1 MVEMEDAM
9 KRWMKRG
16 ICALT
21 LGAMLSANVLAA
33 ELSLSF
39 DKQGTT
45 AAVEL
50 RDVGTDRYA
59 AEVTMDITNAQ
70 TVQFQGKGNTYAV
83 TVDSAAGTVTLYVA
97 SRTPLTA
104 ADGTLDLGT
113 LTVADGTQVTGVPKA
128 TVLDRFLN
136 GTKYETVELSVTQ
149 TPSGGSSSD
158 GSSSGGSSSIVED
171 RTPTVSVNGSGGK
184 VHAAS
189 DGTVTITPDEGYR
202 IAKILVNGREVTVS
216 TRLTGLKATD
226 TVVVTFEWE
235 EEPEETPEEN
245 PKPVHTFTD
254 VGPDDWYAE
263 AVNYAMSNGLFLGI
277 SETEFGPNVSMSRA
291 MLVTVLHRMAGAPNA
306 GTANFADVP
315 ADAWYTQA
323 VAWAAANSIVQGVSD
338 SRFAPNVPVTREQM
352 ATILYR
358 YANHAGVAGDGG
370 SGSLDGFRDASAVS
384 GYAVQAMGWAVDR
397 GLISGVGDQRL
408 SPGGSATRAQ
418 VAAILQRFAEN
429 IQS

>member
-9 KRWMKRG
+9 KRWIKRG

-70 TVQFQGKGNTYAV
+70 TVQFQGKGDTYAV
-83 TVDSAAGTVTLYVA
+83 TVDSVAGTVTLYVA

-136 GTKYETVELSVTQ
+136 GTRYETVELSVTQ
-149 TPSGGSSSD
+149 TSSG
-158 GSSSGGSSSIVED
+158 GSSSGGSSSGGSSSTVED

-189 DGTVTITPDEGYR
+189 DGTVTITPDKGYR
-202 IAKILVNGREVTVS
+202 IAKILVNGREVTES
-216 TRLTGLKATD
+216 TRLTGLKAID
-226 TVVVTFEWE
+226 TVVVTFERE

>member
-9 KRWMKRG
+9 KRWIKRG

-59 AEVTMDITNAQ
+59 AEVTINITNVQ
-70 TVQFQGKGNTYAV
+70 TVQFQGKGDTYAV

-113 LTVADGTQVTGVPKA
+113 LTVAAGTQVTNVPKA

-136 GTKYETVELSVTQ
+136 GTKYDAVALSVTQ
-149 TPSGGSSSD
+149 APAGGTSSPT
-158 GSSSGGSSSIVED
+158 VED
-171 RTPTVSVNGSGGK
+171 RTPTVSVNGTGGK
-184 VHAAS
+184 INAAS
-189 DGTVTITPDEGYR
+189 DGTVTITPDAGYR
-202 IAKILVNGREVTVS
+202 IAKILVNGREVAVT

-226 TVVVTFEWE
+226 TVVVTFEREPEVVPE
-235 EEPEETPEEN
+235 EKPEETPEEN
-245 PKPVHTFTD
+245 TAQVHAFTD
-254 VGPDDWYAE
+254 VGPNDWYAE
-263 AVNYAMSNGLFLGI
+263 AVNYAVSNGLFLGI

-291 MLVTVLHRMAGAPNA
+291 MLVTVLHRMAGAPNESA
-306 GTANFADVP
+306 ANFVDVP
-315 ADAWYTQA
+315 ADAWYAQA
-323 VAWAAANSIVQGVSD
+323 VAWAAANGIVQGVSD

-358 YANHAGVAGDGG
+358 YANHAGVAGES

-429 IQS
+429 LQ

>member
-9 KRWMKRG
+9 KRWIKRG

-70 TVQFQGKGNTYAV
+70 TVQFQGKGDTYAV
-83 TVDSAAGTVTLYVA
+83 TVDSVAGTVTLYVA

-136 GTKYETVELSVTQ
+136 GTRYETVELSVTQ
-149 TPSGGSSSD
+149 TSSG
-158 GSSSGGSSSIVED
+158 GSSSGGSSSGGSSSTVED

-189 DGTVTITPDEGYR
+189 DGTVTITPDKGYR
-202 IAKILVNGREVTVS
+202 IAKILVNGREVTES
-216 TRLTGLKATD
+216 TRLTGLKAID
-226 TVVVTFEWE
+226 TVVVTFERE

-263 AVNYAMSNGLFLGI
+263 AVNYAVSNGLFLGI
-277 SETEFGPNVSMSRA
+277 SETEFGPSVSMSRA
-291 MLVTVLHRMAGAPNA
+291 MLVTVLHRMAGVPNA

-323 VAWAAANSIVQGVSD
+323 VAWAAANGIVQGVSD
-338 SRFAPNVPVTREQM
+338 SRFAPMCR
-352 ATILYR
+352 
-358 YANHAGVAGDGG
+358 
-370 SGSLDGFRDASAVS
+370 
-384 GYAVQAMGWAVDR
+384 
-397 GLISGVGDQRL
+397 
-408 SPGGSATRAQ
+408 
-418 VAAILQRFAEN
+418 
-429 IQS
+429 

>member
-9 KRWMKRG
+9 KRWIKRG

-70 TVQFQGKGNTYAV
+70 TVQFQGKGDTYAV
-83 TVDSAAGTVTLYVA
+83 TVDSVAGTVTLYVA

-136 GTKYETVELSVTQ
+136 GTRYETVELSVTQ
-149 TPSGGSSSD
+149 TSSG
-158 GSSSGGSSSIVED
+158 GSSSGGSSSTVED

-189 DGTVTITPDEGYR
+189 DGTVTITPDKGYR
-202 IAKILVNGREVTVS
+202 IAKILVNGREVTES

-226 TVVVTFEWE
+226 TVVVTFERE

-263 AVNYAMSNGLFLGI
+263 AVNYAVSNGLFLGI
-277 SETEFGPNVSMSRA
+277 SETEFGPSVSMSRA
-291 MLVTVLHRMAGAPNA
+291 MLVTVLHRMAGVPNA

-358 YANHAGVAGDGG
+358 YANHTGVAVDGG

-408 SPGGSATRAQ
+408 SPGGSATRTQ

>member
-9 KRWMKRG
+9 KRWIKRG

-70 TVQFQGKGNTYAV
+70 TVQFQGKGDTYAV
-83 TVDSAAGTVTLYVA
+83 TVDSVAGTVTLYVA

-136 GTKYETVELSVTQ
+136 GTRYETVELSVTQ
-149 TPSGGSSSD
+149 TSSG
-158 GSSSGGSSSIVED
+158 GSSSGGSSSTVED

-189 DGTVTITPDEGYR
+189 DGTVTITPDKGYR
-202 IAKILVNGREVTVS
+202 IAKILVNGREVTES

-226 TVVVTFEWE
+226 TVVVTFERE

-263 AVNYAMSNGLFLGI
+263 AVNYAVSNGLFLGI
-277 SETEFGPNVSMSRA
+277 SETEFGPSVSMSRA
-291 MLVTVLHRMAGAPNA
+291 MLVTVLHRMAGVPNA

-323 VAWAAANSIVQGVSD
+323 VAWAAANGIVQGVSD

-358 YANHAGVAGDGG
+358 YANHTGVAVDGG
-370 SGSLDGFRDASAVS
+370 SGSLDSFRDASAVS

-408 SPGGSATRAQ
+408 SPGGSATRTQ